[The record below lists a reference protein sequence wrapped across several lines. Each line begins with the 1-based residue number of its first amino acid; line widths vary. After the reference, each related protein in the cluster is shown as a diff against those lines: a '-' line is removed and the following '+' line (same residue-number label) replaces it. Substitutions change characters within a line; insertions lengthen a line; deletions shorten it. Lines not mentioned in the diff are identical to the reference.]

1 MFYGW
6 GGRDTPRAHNHG
18 DIMHGNLC
26 DYRTAETIRPA
37 TAEERAESLEAAR
50 YDGGAGVI
58 EIDGRSCYVED

>member
-1 MFYGW
+1 MTST
-6 GGRDTPRAHNHG
+6 DN
-18 DIMHGNLC
+18 GNLC
-26 DYRTAETIRPA
+26 DYNTGDTIRPA